1 MTCDS
6 TARRRRIAATAANH
20 AAQRPPARID
30 MAENRKW
37 MIYGATGYT
46 GRLVARGREAAGAL
60 ADPRRTRARKS
71 RPSRPSSGCPLS
83 CFQLSDVA
91 ATRRALDGVS
101 VVAHCAG
108 PFAATSAPMIDACLL
123 ARTHYVDITGEID
136 VFVAAQRRHNQA
148 MAAGIVVC
156 PGVGF
161 DVIPTDCVAAC
172 LTEALPD
179 ATHLAL
185 GFKAAGRRSPGTART
200 SIDGVRPRRPRAQER
215 RDRHRAARP
224 PHANDRLRNRREARR
239 VDSLGR
245 CRDGLFH
252 DRHCEHRGLRAAR
265 RLAPS
270 RDCAA
275 STACGRCCACRSVRA
290 LVDRIAAQEQS
301 GTVAEGARLRKDL
314 GLGRGAKRPRRRA
327 HRATHHPATATVSPI
342 DGVLMAV
349 RALLVRP
356 PGGGYFTPSQLLGA
370 RCVERLP
377 GCSAIRIE

>member
-1 MTCDS
+1 
-6 TARRRRIAATAANH
+6 
-20 AAQRPPARID
+20 

-37 MIYGATGYT
+37 LIYGATGYT
-46 GRLVARGREAAGAL
+46 GRLVAEDAKRQGLSPILAGRSKEVSAL
-60 ADPRRTRARKS
+60 AAKLGL
-71 RPSRPSSGCPLS
+71 PSLVFPLS
-83 CFQLSDVA
+83 DIA

-108 PFAATSAPMIDACLL
+108 PFAATSAPMIDACML

-136 VFVAAQRRHNQA
+136 VFVAAQRRHNEA
-148 MAAGIVVC
+148 SAAGVVVC

-185 GFKAAGRRSPGTART
+185 GFKAGGTRSPGTART
-200 SIDGVRPRRPRAQER
+200 SVEAMKLGARVRRNGAIVTEPLGYRTRTIDFGTGERLAVSIPWGDVATAYFTTGIANVEVYVPASPRTVARMRRLDKLRP
-215 RDRHRAARP
+215 
-224 PHANDRLRNRREARR
+224 L
-239 VDSLGR
+239 L
-245 CRDGLFH
+245 
-252 DRHCEHRGLRAAR
+252 
-265 RLAPS
+265 RLAP
-270 RDCAA
+270 
-275 STACGRCCACRSVRA
+275 VRA
-290 LVDRIAAQEQS
+290 LVARVAARNNPGPSKKERDSEKTWVWGEARNDRGEVR
-301 GTVAEGARLRKDL
+301 TARL
-314 GLGRGAKRPRRRA
+314 
-327 HRATHHPATATVSPI
+327 TAPNGYRLTI

-356 PGGGYFTPSQLLGA
+356 PGGGYFTPTQLLGA